1 MQQPRRR
8 RRRNKARP
16 PPPVTQP
23 CEAVMREKAA
33 EMVSKS
39 ADESGI
45 ERSTAVTS
53 YRERI
58 AMRLDREPQELKPSG
73 DPFRPA
79 AVIVPIVERIEPS
92 VLFTR
97 RTEHLSS
104 HAGQVCFP
112 GGRLHRDD
120 ETLVATALREL
131 QEETGIAGESIE
143 VAGFLDP
150 YYTLNTGFT
159 ILPVVGFLRP
169 DFALSVNTHEVA
181 EVFEVPL
188 DFLLDQGNHAL
199 KHVERG
205 GVMREFYA
213 ITYGSHTIW
222 GATAAMVVN
231 LAERLKE
238 P

>member
-1 MQQPRRR
+1 
-8 RRRNKARP
+8 
-16 PPPVTQP
+16 
-23 CEAVMREKAA
+23 MREDAA
-33 EMVSKS
+33 DMVSKS
-39 ADESGI
+39 AEESGI
-45 ERSTAVTS
+45 ARSTGAAS

-58 AMRLDREPQELKPSG
+58 MTRLDREPQELKPSG

-79 AVIVPIVERIEPS
+79 AVIVPIVQRPEPS

-131 QEETGIAGESIE
+131 QEETGIVPESIE

-188 DFLLDQGNHAL
+188 DFLLDANNHAL

-205 GVMREFYA
+205 GAVREFYA
-213 ITYGSHTIW
+213 ISYGSHTIW
-222 GATAAMVVN
+222 GATAAMIVN
-231 LAERLKE
+231 LAERLRQ